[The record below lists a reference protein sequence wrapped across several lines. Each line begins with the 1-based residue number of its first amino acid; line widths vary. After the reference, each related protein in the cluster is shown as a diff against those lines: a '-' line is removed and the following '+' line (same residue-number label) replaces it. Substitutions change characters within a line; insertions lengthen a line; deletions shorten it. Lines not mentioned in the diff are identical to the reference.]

1 MPDSSSSSDGRWP
14 EDGSVGVDG
23 REGRALWRRADR
35 VLPGGGIYLSRSAR
49 FAGRGVLPGFIAD
62 ASGCTVSDA
71 DGRRYLDFICANGPN
86 LLGYG
91 HRRVEAAFLQQA
103 RKPASMNF
111 FSPLLVELAE
121 RLVDRHS
128 GFDWGVVA
136 KTGSEVVT
144 LAGRVARQ
152 ATGRPLIVA
161 FAGAYHGSDPELAL
175 APPAAGAQGARL
187 EDVIRVPWNDA
198 AALLELA
205 DRRGEEIAA
214 ILLNGL
220 DQNPYQATRAADT
233 EFIAAIE
240 TVRSRQ
246 GVAVILDDV
255 RQGFRMH
262 PGGSHLALGLSPD
275 LLCLGKG
282 LANGY
287 SVSALL
293 GREALRDAARS
304 LMFTSSLHFEQ
315 PPMRAALVTLEAYDE
330 ENAFDA
336 MMRAG
341 RRLRDG
347 FEQAAEA
354 TGHEIHFSGPASM
367 PTLLFDNDANHD
379 RIQMFSREAA
389 LRGALFHPALNW
401 FMCAAH
407 DDDSIDAALEIVYQ
421 ALSVTPVS

>member
-1 MPDSSSSSDGRWP
+1 MQDSGSAAGGHPP
-14 EDGSVGVDG
+14 EDPSDSVDG
-23 REGRALWRRADR
+23 SEGRALWRRADR

-49 FAGRGVLPGFIAD
+49 FAGSGVLPGFIAE
-62 ASGCTVSDA
+62 AEGCRVRDA
-71 DGRRYLDFICANGPN
+71 DGRSYVDFICANGPN

-91 HRRVEAAFLQQA
+91 HERVEAAFLQQA
-103 RKPASMNF
+103 QKPASMNF

-121 RLVDRHS
+121 RLVDRQP
-128 GFDWGVVA
+128 GFDWGVVG

-152 ATGRPLIVA
+152 ATGRPVIVA

-175 APPAAGAQGARL
+175 APPPVGARGARL
-187 EDVIRVPWNDA
+187 EDVVRMPWNDA

-220 DQNPYQATRAADT
+220 DQNPYQVTRAAAP

-240 TVRSRQ
+240 TIRSRR

-255 RQGFRMH
+255 RHGFRIH
-262 PGGSHLALGLSPD
+262 PGGSHVALGLSPD

-287 SVSALL
+287 SVSAML
-293 GREALRDAARS
+293 GRDSLRDAVRS
-304 LMFTSSLHFEQ
+304 LVFTSSLHFEQ
-315 PPMRAALVTLEAYDE
+315 PPMRAALATLEAYDD
-330 ENAFDA
+330 ENAFEA
-336 MMRAG
+336 MVRAG
-341 RRLRDG
+341 QRLREG
-347 FEQAAEA
+347 FEQAAGA
-354 TGHEIHFSGPASM
+354 MGHALHFSGPVTM
-367 PTLLFDNDANHD
+367 PTLLFDDDPKHE
-379 RIQMFSREAA
+379 RIQTFAREAA

-407 DDDSIDAALEIVYQ
+407 DDESIDVALEIVYQ
-421 ALSVTPVS
+421 ALSATPAL